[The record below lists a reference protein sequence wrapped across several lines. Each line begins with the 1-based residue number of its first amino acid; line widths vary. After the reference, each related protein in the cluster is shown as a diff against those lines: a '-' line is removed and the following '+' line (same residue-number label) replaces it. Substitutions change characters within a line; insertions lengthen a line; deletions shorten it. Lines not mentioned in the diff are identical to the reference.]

1 MLRNAFI
8 SIDEPNAKS
17 IPIIAKIKI
26 CFPLA
31 KRLGF
36 PADVIIK
43 KAPIK
48 IAKVA
53 NGAAITFTM
62 NLYILPSI
70 IKKSFS
76 VQPLLQGTKPCPR
89 ATIGKTE
96 KQNSIIAKNFLFIK
110 FLSLALCPRQ
120 DSSLELLVRS
130 QV

>member
-1 MLRNAFI
+1 MPRNAFI

-31 KRLGF
+31 NLFGL

-43 KAPIK
+43 KAPIR

-53 NGAAITFTM
+53 NGAAITFTI
-62 NLYILPSI
+62 NLYMFPSI
-70 IKKSFS
+70 IKKSFR
-76 VQPLLQGTKPCPR
+76 VQPVLQGTNPW
-89 ATIGKTE
+89 ANAIIGKKE
-96 KQNSIIAKNFLFIK
+96 KQNNIIAKNFLSMK
-110 FLSLALCPRQ
+110 FFNLALCPRQ

>member
-1 MLRNAFI
+1 M
-8 SIDEPNAKS
+8 SMDDPNAKS
-17 IPIIAKIKI
+17 MPITAKSKI

-31 KRLGF
+31 NLFGL

-53 NGAAITFTM
+53 NGAAITFTI
-62 NLYILPSI
+62 NLYMFPNI

-76 VQPLLQGTKPCPR
+76 VQPVLQGTKPCPS
-89 ATIGKTE
+89 ATIGRIE
-96 KQNSIIAKNFLFIK
+96 KQNRIIAKIFLSIK

>member
-1 MLRNAFI
+1 M
-8 SIDEPNAKS
+8 
-17 IPIIAKIKI
+17 PIIAKIKI

-31 KRLGF
+31 NLFGL

-48 IAKVA
+48 IANVA
-53 NGAAITFTM
+53 NGAAITFTI
-62 NLYILPSI
+62 NLYIFPSI

-76 VQPLLQGTKPCPR
+76 VQPVLQGTNPC
-89 ATIGKTE
+89 ANVTIGKTE
-96 KQNSIIAKNFLFIK
+96 KQNSIIVKNFLSIK
-110 FLSLALCPRQ
+110 FFNLALCPRQ